1 LLFIL
6 FSYNFVFQLLAKK
19 ISMSAPEADLQKIE
33 DELGDEN
40 SRTPAAAA
48 ANARNDYQKP
58 GHLIL
63 TMYHHHSHEF

>member
-1 LLFIL
+1 LFL
-6 FSYNFVFQLLAKK
+6 KVTGKNFLNVCTRGR
-19 ISMSAPEADLQKIE
+19 STKIE

-40 SRTPAAAA
+40 SRTPAAAAA

-63 TMYHHHSHEF
+63 TMYHHHSQEF